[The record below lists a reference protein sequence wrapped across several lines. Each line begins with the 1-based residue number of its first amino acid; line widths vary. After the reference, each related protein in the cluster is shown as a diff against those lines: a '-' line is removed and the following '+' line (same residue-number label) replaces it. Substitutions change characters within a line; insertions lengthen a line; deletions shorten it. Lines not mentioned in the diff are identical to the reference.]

1 MSDISGL
8 VEHFPYFGIF
18 LLLILGGI
26 GLPFPEDAT
35 LILSGFLVAHGAI
48 TPLPT
53 FLTVYTGL
61 LASDFFLYLVGKKY
75 GRMVVEH
82 KRFQKIISPDRL
94 SKLEEKFKKGDVWVI
109 LIGRHFLG
117 LRAQIFLVAGV
128 LRMSTIK
135 FLMADATTALLT
147 IALMGGIGY
156 VGGNSIQILKKDL
169 TRIEHIAIIV
179 LVILFACW
187 IIYLYFKGS
196 KKFEEDK
203 KGDKI
208 ES

>member
-1 MSDISGL
+1 MSDISEL
-8 VEHFPYFGIF
+8 VEHFPYFWIF

-53 FLTVYTGL
+53 FLTVYAGL
-61 LASDFFLYLVGKKY
+61 LASDFSLYLVGKKY

-82 KRFQKIISPDRL
+82 KRFQKIISFDRL

-128 LRMSTIK
+128 MRMPPVK
-135 FLMADATTALLT
+135 FLVADATTSILT

-156 VGGNSIQILKKDL
+156 VGGNSLQILKKDL
-169 TRIEHIAIIV
+169 TRIEHIVIV
-179 LVILFACW
+179 VLMILIAGW
-187 IIYLYFKGS
+187 ISLKYFKGN
-196 KKFEEDK
+196 KK
-203 KGDKI
+203 I
-208 ES
+208 